1 MGLGIVLV
9 WNIGYG
15 MIMTSKFLCAL
26 GGVGW
31 HGYGAPWHWGG
42 SGFFIDRSPW
52 HWGRALIANPWKE
65 HHHPDIEEI
74 STTLLVD
81 HDVVGWSKWS
91 YKIGFRMFRM
101 WGMEAGVLGYFRQ
114 MPGAG
119 GGKTLC
125 QLSKIPLLYIYI
137 TKHQSIN
144 LIVISDIHY
153 KCILTGKAC
162 WKNYPIPICKLSEP
176 PRGLEN

>member
-1 MGLGIVLV
+1 
-9 WNIGYG
+9 
-15 MIMTSKFLCAL
+15 MTSKFLCAL

-81 HDVVGWSKWS
+81 HDVVGWSKCS
-91 YKIGFRMFRM
+91 YKIGFHFMFRV
-101 WGMEAGVLGYFRQ
+101 WGEGAGVLGVFQAESHTILVLVVEKLLQCANY
-114 MPGAG
+114 P
-119 GGKTLC
+119 KPLC
-125 QLSKIPLLYIYI
+125 YVF

-153 KCILTGKAC
+153 YECILTGKAC
-162 WKNYPIPICKLSEP
+162 WKKYPIPICKLSEP

>member
-91 YKIGFRMFRM
+91 YKIGFYFMLFM
-101 WGMEAGVLGYFRQ
+101 WGKGAGVPEVLQADAWCWR
-114 MPGAG
+114 
-119 GGKTLC
+119 
-125 QLSKIPLLYIYI
+125 
-137 TKHQSIN
+137 
-144 LIVISDIHY
+144 
-153 KCILTGKAC
+153 
-162 WKNYPIPICKLSEP
+162 WKNYSIVPTIQDPSVMYLHYKTSIYQSNRNIWHSL
-176 PRGLEN
+176 